1 LKLNDRLTP
10 WLKELHPIWFVLLLT
25 SLSFVALVPFAILAA
40 VFPSLSPG
48 PGPLVAK
55 RGFYEIAFGSVFLA
69 PLLETALYQALPIEL
84 LSRKTSFS
92 WQAEVVISAMLFG
105 AAHWYSWGYVLSTFL
120 VGLMLAYGYV
130 VRRRARGRPFFLV
143 FLVHGLRNSI
153 SLTVFALGVPYPS

>member
-1 LKLNDRLTP
+1 MFRLSDDRLTP

-25 SLSFVALVPFAILAA
+25 SVSFVALVPFVILAA

-55 RGFYEIAFGSVFLA
+55 QGFYEAAFGSVFFA

-92 WQAEVVISAMLFG
+92 WQAN
-105 AAHWYSWGYVLSTFL
+105 
-120 VGLMLAYGYV
+120 LAL
-130 VRRRARGRPFFLV
+130 ATPPLGREY
-143 FLVHGLRNSI
+143 
-153 SLTVFALGVPYPS
+153 SLTVVGGAIGPTAKSGR

>member
-1 LKLNDRLTP
+1 MNDRLTL

-25 SLSFVALVPFAILAA
+25 SVSFVALVPFAILAA

-55 RGFYEIAFGSVFLA
+55 QGFYEIAFGSVFFV

-92 WQAEVVISAMLFG
+92 WQAKVVISAMLFG
-105 AAHWYSWGYVLSTFL
+105 AGNC
-120 VGLMLAYGYV
+120 YGADCGPSQGDSC
-130 VRRRARGRPFFLV
+130 RRAFRPIGASKAATCNGRFTSKPVKLIRF
-143 FLVHGLRNSI
+143 
-153 SLTVFALGVPYPS
+153 